1 MHKQQDLTPRRGD
14 APASGKAPRTQSRTG
29 LGADEARGASIGAGA
44 PTPLS
49 AHNADPAPPG
59 ATAHAFPG
67 RARRNLI
74 LEWLLTRREPR
85 ADYLDR
91 LLRRDLALSLSLDD
105 IYAPAHKSTR
115 LALTLFLDYCWHQQ
129 LEPAEVA
136 ALMEDAR
143 QDALDALSYVL
154 GGTVA
159 DAA

>member
-1 MHKQQDLTPRRGD
+1 MINQRNDTPRRGD
-14 APASGKAPRTQSRTG
+14 APAAGKALKPRTRPG
-29 LGADEARGASIGAGA
+29 LGTDEARGASVGAGA

-49 AHNADPAPPG
+49 SDAPERETPKS
-59 ATAHAFPG
+59 HAFPLRPG
-67 RARRNLI
+67 RNLI
-74 LEWLLTRREPR
+74 LDWLRTRQEPR

-105 IYAPAHKSTR
+105 VYTPAHKSNR

-136 ALMEDAR
+136 MLMDDAR
-143 QDALDALSYVL
+143 QDSLEALSFVL
-154 GGTVA
+154 GATLA